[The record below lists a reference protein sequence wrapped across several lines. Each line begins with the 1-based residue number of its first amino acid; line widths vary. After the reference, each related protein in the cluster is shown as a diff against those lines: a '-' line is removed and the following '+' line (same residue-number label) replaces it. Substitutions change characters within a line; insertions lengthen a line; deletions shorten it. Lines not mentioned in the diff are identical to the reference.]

1 MPLPTARQLDT
12 SRTTL
17 PSRSRITPLAF
28 AIYIP
33 LAAGAFAWARF
44 GQDRSAWFLGTAWL
58 DAPFGARCAVSILM
72 GGALALATVAT
83 TRALLKHAAWARE
96 LERELQPIIDPLS
109 STEVVLLAVVS
120 GCAEELF
127 FRGAMQPAIGLV
139 ATSVVFGIVHTGPK
153 RVFVAWS
160 LWAGVMGLLFGLI
173 FELTGVLFGAVL
185 AHVVINAR
193 NMAYMKRH

>member
-17 PSRSRITPLAF
+17 PSRSRITLLAF

-44 GQDRSAWFLGTAWL
+44 GQGRSAWFLGTAWL
-58 DAPFGARCAVSILM
+58 DASFGTRCAVSIVM
-72 GGALALATVAT
+72 GGVLAVATVAT
-83 TRALLKHAAWARE
+83 TRALLRRAAWARE

-109 STEVVLLAVVS
+109 STEVVLLAMVS

-139 ATSVVFGIVHTGPK
+139 ATSVVFGIAHTGPK

-193 NMAYMKRH
+193 NMATMKRH